1 LNRLIK
7 NTLCRTLI
15 ALMVWTPFH
24 MAQAGMIGTEQAA
37 PAAQQADRT
46 TLLNML
52 GRSDVASQL
61 QTLGIDPA
69 QAKDRVG
76 AMSDQEVAS
85 LVGRIESLPAGAM
98 SDGAAVLLII
108 LIVAAI
114 WWYMGKPGMR

>member
-1 LNRLIK
+1 
-7 NTLCRTLI
+7 
-15 ALMVWTPFH
+15 
-24 MAQAGMIGTEQAA
+24 MAQAGMIGTDQVAA

-46 TLLNML
+46 TLLNIL

-61 QTLGIDPA
+61 QALGIDQA

-85 LVGRIESLPAGAM
+85 LVGRLDSMPAGAM
-98 SDGAAVLLII
+98 SDGAAVVLII

>member
-1 LNRLIK
+1 
-7 NTLCRTLI
+7 
-15 ALMVWTPFH
+15 
-24 MAQAGMIGTEQAA
+24 MAQAGMIGTDQVAA

-61 QTLGIDPA
+61 QALGIDQA